1 MEARPENHYLF
12 KVVLIGDS
20 HVGKSSLLLRHS
32 EKVFK
37 DNYLSTI
44 GVDFKLTDVYIDDSH
59 VKLQIWDTAG
69 QERFRTVINGYY
81 RGSDGVVVVFDK
93 SDRESFEHVDGWIN
107 EVDKYASQNPIKIL
121 VGNKSDSHPVVETA
135 EGERKAV
142 KYKMD
147 YIETSAKEPFQV
159 DKLFDVLA
167 MKMIK
172 NDRGEKQGGEKISNK
187 EGNQKK
193 NCCW

>member
-1 MEARPENHYLF
+1 MEARSEYHYLF

-32 EKVFK
+32 EKTFK

-81 RGSDGVVVVFDK
+81 RGSDGVIVVFDK
-93 SDRESFEHVDGWIN
+93 TDRESFEHVDGWIN
-107 EVDKYASQNPIKIL
+107 EVDKYATQNPAKIL
-121 VGNKSDSHPVVETA
+121 VGNKSDMPPVVDTA
-135 EGERKAV
+135 EGLRKAE

-159 DKLFDVLA
+159 DQLFDILA
-167 MKMIK
+167 TKMIK
-172 NDRGEKQGGEKISNK
+172 NGGKERKGGDRIGNREKTRKWI
-187 EGNQKK
+187 
-193 NCCW
+193 CC